1 VASGV
6 GMAQAEV
13 LQRARL
19 GDATAIATLINTS
32 LASRGI
38 TATVE
43 RIGDRLLITY
53 TAPQAL
59 KAESM
64 LRFTQTGLQN
74 LALSTF
80 QSVQI
85 TGMKTGCETPLWQVE
100 FRLQGDTSRP
110 YPRSG
115 VAAQAG
121 FESGS
126 TQHPLDPAYVSP
138 TETVKRLA
146 ASAKHLN
153 LSQPR
158 YFFAVSFFILMG
170 FFLGAIAA
178 FFKGSPPLR
187 FATLALLHPPVE
199 ESQVASP
206 QPSVAPPAD
215 DPLQKQQQAIAVY
228 LLRMTDAQQEFYVE
242 FGRLTKNLEELE
254 RFASVISQTQNYK
267 VEFVRQN
274 DQQVTL
280 QAIAKTDELKSY
292 TSTVRVKILKD
303 IPKLTAR
310 VCATEFPSQIPPSI
324 TSSSLECPL
333 RSQSIPL
340 PHSN

>member
-1 VASGV
+1 
-6 GMAQAEV
+6 MAQAEV

-19 GDATAIATLINTS
+19 GDATAIAILINTS

-43 RIGDRLLITY
+43 RIGDRLLIAY
-53 TAPQAL
+53 TATQVL

-85 TGMKTGCETPLWQVE
+85 SGMKAGCETPLWQVE
-100 FRLQGDTSRP
+100 LRLQGETSRL
-110 YPRSG
+110 YPRLG
-115 VAAQAG
+115 VAAQPG

-126 TQHPLDPAYVSP
+126 TQHPLVPSQVSP

-153 LSQPR
+153 LSQPK
-158 YFFAVSFFILMG
+158 YFFSVSFFILMG

-187 FATLALLHPPVE
+187 FSTLALLHPPVE
-199 ESQVASP
+199 EAQIAAT
-206 QPSVAPPAD
+206 QPPAAAQTD
-215 DPLQKQQQAIAVY
+215 DPLQKQQQAIAAY

-242 FGRLTKNLEELE
+242 FGRLTRNLEELE

-274 DQQVTL
+274 DQQATL

-292 TSTVRVKILKD
+292 TSTVRVKFHKD
-303 IPKLTAR
+303 IPKLIAR
-310 VCATEFPSQIPPSI
+310 VCATESPSQIPPAI
-324 TSSSLECPL
+324 PSSSLECPL
-333 RSQSIPL
+333 QSQSIPL